1 MSATQHMEV
10 EVIHFLPSIWTI
22 VDDHTVALLQ
32 SKVGR
37 HLVGNSQKV
46 TQQLCVCV
54 CVCVHV
60 CVRVCACARVCVCV
74 HVHACVKLSSLALL
88 LFFTEF
94 L

>member
-1 MSATQHMEV
+1 M
-10 EVIHFLPSIWTI
+10 IHFLPSIWTI

-37 HLVGNSQKV
+37 HLVGNNQKV

-54 CVCVHV
+54 CVCV
-60 CVRVCACARVCVCV
+60 CVRVRVHVCACVCARVCVCV
-74 HVHACVKLSSLALL
+74 HVHAYVKLSSLALL